1 MRLPAESDTCFMAEI
16 VEAIVSSQRRL
27 TDPLETSLVE
37 SGSENMSDEAEEYV
51 KWMDSFGHNRRKYFE
66 SLGEGAKPPVPSIEH
81 PPKIEQK
88 PLPSHLKYAYL
99 GVESTLPVI
108 ISSSLTAM
116 EEEKLL
122 RVLRDHKQAL
132 GWSLADL
139 KGIRPSMC
147 MHRILLEDGHK
158 PSVEAQKRLNPKMK
172 EVVRKEVL
180 KWLDTGVIY
189 PISDSAWVSPVQ
201 VVPKKGGTTVIKTE
215 NNILLPSRT
224 VTGWRICID
233 YRKLNKATRKDHFPL
248 PFLDQMLDRL
258 AGYEYYCFLDG
269 YSGYNQIAIAP
280 EDQEKTT
287 FTCPYGTFAFRR
299 MPFELCN
306 APGTFQRCMM
316 AIFSDMVEKTIEIF
330 MDDFSI
336 MGNSFDN
343 CLKNLRAVL
352 ARCEETNLVL
362 NWEKCHFMVQEGI
375 VLGHRISARGIEV
388 DKAKIEAIEKL
399 PPPSSVKGIR
409 SFLGHAGFY
418 MRFIKDF
425 SHIAKPLSNLLVQ
438 GIPFEFNSQCLHAFT
453 VLKDKLISA
462 PIVVAPDWS
471 FPFELMCDASDY
483 AIGAVLGQKREKI
496 FQVIYYASRTFNDAQ
511 LNYSTTE
518 KELLAIVFAFDK
530 FRLYLIGNKVV
541 VHTDHSAIKYLMT
554 KKDAKPRLIR
564 WVLLLQE
571 FDVEIK
577 DKKGTENLV
586 ADHLS
591 RLEGARDDVPVND
604 EFPDEKLFAIENK
617 REIPWFAVYVNYLVA
632 KVIPPE
638 FNYQKKKRFF
648 AHLKH
653 YYWEEPILCRHC
665 ADQVIRRCVPED
677 EMHSILNHCHTL
689 PCGGHFGG
697 QRTAA
702 KVLQSGFNWPS
713 LFKDAHRFVSTCD
726 KCQRMGNISR
736 KDDPPM
742 HPILE
747 VELFDLWGIDFMGPF
762 PASYNN
768 LYILLAVDYVSK
780 WVEAIPSRTNDAKV
794 VAQFLRSNIFSRFGT
809 PRALITDNGTHF
821 CNKVIDKVLQKYGVR
836 HRTSLAYH
844 PQSNGQAEVSNRE
857 IKYILEKTVNSS
869 RKDWSKKMDDALWA
883 YRTTFKTPLGMSPF
897 RLVYGKACHLRVELE
912 HRAYWATRQLNMD
925 STLAGEKRLLQLSEL
940 DEFRNEAYEN
950 AYIYKEKTK
959 AWHDKHITRKEFTA
973 GQQVLLFNSR
983 LKLFPG
989 KLNSRWFG
997 PFTVTKVFSHGGA
1010 EVSHPE
1016 KGTFTVATQRLKPY
1030 YGGEFLA
1037 GKQIIPLTAA
1047 DEV

>member
-1 MRLPAESDTCFMAEI
+1 M
-16 VEAIVSSQRRL
+16 
-27 TDPLETSLVE
+27 
-37 SGSENMSDEAEEYV
+37 
-51 KWMDSFGHNRRKYFE
+51 
-66 SLGEGAKPPVPSIEH
+66 
-81 PPKIEQK
+81 
-88 PLPSHLKYAYL
+88 
-99 GVESTLPVI
+99 
-108 ISSSLTAM
+108 
-116 EEEKLL
+116 
-122 RVLRDHKQAL
+122 
-132 GWSLADL
+132 
-139 KGIRPSMC
+139 
-147 MHRILLEDGHK
+147 
-158 PSVEAQKRLNPKMK
+158 
-172 EVVRKEVL
+172 
-180 KWLDTGVIY
+180 
-189 PISDSAWVSPVQ
+189 
-201 VVPKKGGTTVIKTE
+201 
-215 NNILLPSRT
+215 NIL
-224 VTGWRICID
+224 
-233 YRKLNKATRKDHFPL
+233 YR
-248 PFLDQMLDRL
+248 
-258 AGYEYYCFLDG
+258 
-269 YSGYNQIAIAP
+269 
-280 EDQEKTT
+280 
-287 FTCPYGTFAFRR
+287 
-299 MPFELCN
+299 
-306 APGTFQRCMM
+306 
-316 AIFSDMVEKTIEIF
+316 
-330 MDDFSI
+330 
-336 MGNSFDN
+336 FD
-343 CLKNLRAVL
+343 
-352 ARCEETNLVL
+352 
-362 NWEKCHFMVQEGI
+362 
-375 VLGHRISARGIEV
+375 S
-388 DKAKIEAIEKL
+388 
-399 PPPSSVKGIR
+399 
-409 SFLGHAGFY
+409 
-418 MRFIKDF
+418 
-425 SHIAKPLSNLLVQ
+425 
-438 GIPFEFNSQCLHAFT
+438 LHAFT

-471 FPFELMCDASDY
+471 FPFELICDASDY

-496 FQVIYYASRTFNDAQ
+496 FQVIYYASRTLNDAQ
-511 LNYSTTE
+511 LNYATTE

-530 FRLYLIGNKVV
+530 FRPYLIGNKVV

-604 EFPDEKLFAIENK
+604 EFLDEKLFAIEEK
-617 REIPWFAVYVNYLVA
+617 RAVPWFADYVNYLVA

-638 FNYQKKKRFF
+638 FNYQKRKRFF

-653 YYWEEPILCRHC
+653 YYWEEPILYRHC

-677 EMHSILNHCHTL
+677 EMYNMLNHCHTL
-689 PCGGHFGG
+689 SCGRHFGG
-697 QRTAA
+697 QRTAT
-702 KVLQSGFNWPS
+702 KVLQLGFYWPS
-713 LFKDAHRFVSTCD
+713 LFKDAHQFVSTCD

-736 KDDPPM
+736 KDESPM

-768 LYILLAVDYVSK
+768 LYILLAIDYVSK
-780 WVEAIPSRTNDAKV
+780 WVEAIPTRTNDAKV

-821 CNKVIDKVLQKYGVR
+821 CNKVIDKVLTKYGVR

-869 RKDWSKKMDDALWA
+869 RKDWSKKIDDALWA
-883 YRTTFKTPLGMSPF
+883 YRTAFKTPLGMSPF
-897 RLVYGKACHLRVELE
+897 RLVYGNLCHLPVELE

-950 AYIYKEKTK
+950 AGIYKEKTK
-959 AWHDKHITRKEFTA
+959 AWHDKHITRKEFIA

-989 KLNSRWFG
+989 KLKSRWSG

-1010 EVSHPE
+1010 EFSHPE
-1016 KGTFTVATQRLKPY
+1016 KGTFTVASQRLKPY

-1037 GKQIIPLTAA
+1037 EKQIIPLIAA